1 MKIDTTRFGPITI
14 GEEKIITM
22 PFGMLGFP
30 EEKRYVIFRHR
41 EDSPFFW
48 YQSVDDPALAFVI
61 ASPFLFKP
69 DYSVPLEDTVEQ
81 MSWIEDRDEGMLEVY
96 VVVNIPKGSPDK
108 MTANLIGP
116 ILINNRTHQAVQ
128 MVIMD
133 RPYSHKFS
141 LVGKNK
147 DDNTVSSQNK
157 VGDAV
162 SEG

>member
-1 MKIDTTRFGPITI
+1 MKIDTTRFGPITT

-30 EEKRYVIFRHR
+30 EEKRYVILQHR

-61 ASPFLFKP
+61 TSPFLFEP
-69 DYSVPLEDTVEQ
+69 DYSVPIDDTLEE
-81 MSWIEDRDEGMLEVY
+81 MSWIEEKDKGTLELY
-96 VVVNIPKGSPDK
+96 VVVNIPSSSPDN

-116 ILINNRTHQAVQ
+116 ILINNRTRQAVQ
-128 MVIMD
+128 MVITD
-133 RPYSHKFS
+133 SPYSHKFP
-141 LVGKNK
+141 LVGKKK

>member
-1 MKIDTTRFGPITI
+1 
-14 GEEKIITM
+14 M
-22 PFGMLGFP
+22 PFGMLGFR
-30 EEKRYVIFRHR
+30 EEKRYVILQHR

-61 ASPFLFKP
+61 TSPFLFKP

-81 MSWIEDRDEGMLEVY
+81 MSWIEDKDKGTLELY
-96 VVVNIPKGSPDK
+96 VVVNIPKSSPDD

-116 ILINNRTHQAVQ
+116 ILINNRTRQAVQ

-133 RPYSHKFS
+133 SPYSHKFS

-147 DDNTVSSQNK
+147 DDNMGSSQNK